1 MTSSRPGPR
10 RWFRTFDAAAPH
22 ERKATI
28 VAFCCNFIL
37 LGSYYILRPVRD
49 AMATVVGVDQLQNLF
64 TGTFLLTLLCAPVF
78 AWLVGTFKLSRV
90 LIGVFWFLILN
101 LLIFVFFFGI
111 APENHLLAT
120 AFYWWF
126 SVVNL
131 FMVSLFWSLI
141 VDVFTADQAARLIP
155 FIAAGGSLGA
165 IAGPLVASLFST
177 MVGIQGL
184 LVVAAAGLVLVILLV
199 GRLMREK
206 VLLQQSHEEA
216 QRSTMD
222 HGLKGHPF
230 DGFSALFKSL
240 YLSNL
245 AVFFLL
251 MTWISTIGYFIQTDF
266 IANAFAGVEAR
277 TQALAEIDLAVNLCS
292 FALLLFG
299 LKQFIL
305 RFGVT
310 ASLILN
316 PVLMATS
323 FVLFALS
330 PTLLMIQAMQGL
342 RRVTQ
347 YAIARPSREIC
358 FTVVPQEQRY
368 KVKNVIDTV
377 IYRLGDLPAAW
388 GQAGLRSMGIGFQG
402 AMAVGVIASGAWG
415 LSAWA
420 LGRQYERR
428 RSASAAPAPAM
439 NALPNTLS

>member
-1 MTSSRPGPR
+1 MSTP
-10 RWFRTFDAAAPH
+10 FRSWLRIFDAAAPH
-22 ERKATI
+22 ERTATI
-28 VAFCCNFIL
+28 VAFCGNFIL
-37 LGSYYILRPVRD
+37 LSSYYILRPVRD
-49 AMATVVGVDQLQNLF
+49 AMATVLGVDQLQNLF
-64 TGTFLLTLLCAPVF
+64 TGTFFLTLICAPVF

-101 LLIFVFFFGI
+101 LLFFAFLFSI
-111 APENHLLAT
+111 APENRLLAM

-131 FMVSLFWSLI
+131 IMVSTFWSLI
-141 VDVFTADQAARLIP
+141 VDVFTADQASRLIP

-165 IAGPLVASLFST
+165 IAGPLVASLYSK
-177 MVGIQGL
+177 VIGIEWL
-184 LVVAAAGLVLVILLV
+184 LVVAAVGLLVVTLLV

-206 VLLQQSHEEA
+206 ILLQQSNEEA
-216 QRSTMD
+216 QRSTLD
-222 HGLKGHPF
+222 HELEGHLF
-230 DGFSALFKSL
+230 DGFTAIFKSL

-266 IANAFAGVEAR
+266 IANAFTGVEAR
-277 TQALAEIDLAVNLCS
+277 TQALAEIDLAVNICS
-292 FALLLFG
+292 LAVLLFG

-316 PVLMATS
+316 PVLMAAS

-377 IYRLGDLPAAW
+377 VYRLGDLTAAW
-388 GQAGLRSMGIGFQG
+388 GQTGLRSMGIGFQG
-402 AMAVGVIASGAWG
+402 AMLAGVIVSGVWG
-415 LSAWA
+415 LTAWR

-428 RSASAAPAPAM
+428 RSASTTLAPAPAM
-439 NALPNTLS
+439 TSLPNTLS

>member
-1 MTSSRPGPR
+1 MTSP
-10 RWFRTFDAAAPH
+10 WQFDAATPH
-22 ERKATI
+22 ERKAAI
-28 VAFCCNFIL
+28 VAFCCNFVL

-49 AMATVVGVDQLQNLF
+49 AMATVLGVDQLQNLF
-64 TGTFLLTLLCAPVF
+64 TGTFLITLICAPVF
-78 AWLVGTFKLSRV
+78 AWLTGTFKLSRV

-101 LLIFVFFFGI
+101 LLFFTFFFSV
-111 APENHLLAT
+111 APENRMLAT

-131 FMVSLFWSLI
+131 FMVSIFWSLI
-141 VDVFTADQAARLIP
+141 VDVFTADQASRLIP

-165 IAGPLVASLFST
+165 IAGPLAASLFST
-177 MVGIQGL
+177 VVGIQGL
-184 LVVAAAGLVLVILLV
+184 LVIAAVGLLIVIFLVD
-199 GRLMREK
+199 RLMREK
-206 VLLQQSHEEA
+206 VLLQQSNEEA
-216 QRSTMD
+216 QRSTLE
-222 HGLKGHPF
+222 HELKGHPF
-230 DGFSALFKSL
+230 DGFSAIFKSL

-266 IANAFAGVEAR
+266 IANAFTAVEAR
-277 TQALAEIDLAVNLCS
+277 TQALAEIDLAVNICS
-292 FALLLFG
+292 SAVLLFG
-299 LKQFIL
+299 LKRFIL

-316 PVLMATS
+316 PVLMAVS

-330 PTLLMIQAMQGL
+330 PTLLMIQATQGL

-377 IYRLGDLPAAW
+377 VYRLGDLTAAW
-388 GQAGLRSMGIGFQG
+388 GQSGLRSMGFGFQG
-402 AMAVGVIASGAWG
+402 AMVVGVIISGIWGLTAWG
-415 LSAWA
+415 L
-420 LGRQYERR
+420 GGQYERR
-428 RSASAAPAPAM
+428 RSASVEAPPTPSPAM
-439 NALPNTLS
+439 TSLPRALS

>member
-1 MTSSRPGPR
+1 VTSRSNAPR
-10 RWFRTFDAAAPH
+10 RWLRNFIAAAPH

-28 VAFCCNFIL
+28 VAFCCNFVL
-37 LGSYYILRPVRD
+37 LTSYYILRPVRD
-49 AMATVVGVDQLQNLF
+49 AMATVLGVDHLQNLF
-64 TGTFLLTLLCAPVF
+64 TGTFVLTLVCAPVF
-78 AWLVGTFKLSRV
+78 AWLAGRFKLSLV
-90 LIGVFWFLILN
+90 LTGSFWFLISN
-101 LLIFVFFFGI
+101 LLLFVFFFRV
-111 APENHLLAT
+111 APENRLLAT
-120 AFYWWF
+120 AFFWWF

-131 FMVSLFWSLI
+131 FLVSLFWSLI
-141 VDVFTADQAARLIP
+141 VDVFTADQASRLIP

-177 MVGIQGL
+177 VVGITGL
-184 LVVAAAGLVLVILLV
+184 LLAAAAGLVIVILLV

-206 VLLQQSHEEA
+206 VLLQQSHEAA
-216 QRSTMD
+216 QSSTLD

-230 DGFSALFKSL
+230 DGFTGLFKSW

-245 AVFFLL
+245 AVFFFL
-251 MTWISTIGYFIQTDF
+251 MTWISTLGYFIQTDF
-266 IANAFAGVEAR
+266 IANAFTGVDAR
-277 TQALAEIDLAVNLCS
+277 TQALAEIDLAVNICS
-292 FALLLFG
+292 FVLLLFG

-316 PVLMATS
+316 PVLMAVS

-377 IYRLGDLPAAW
+377 VYRLGDLTAAW

-402 AMAVGVIASGAWG
+402 GMVVGVIISGVWG
-415 LSAWA
+415 LTAWR
-420 LGRQYERR
+420 LGLQYERR
-428 RSASAAPAPAM
+428 RSAIAEPATAM
-439 NALPNTLS
+439 TSLPHTF

>member
-1 MTSSRPGPR
+1 
-10 RWFRTFDAAAPH
+10 
-22 ERKATI
+22 
-28 VAFCCNFIL
+28 
-37 LGSYYILRPVRD
+37 
-49 AMATVVGVDQLQNLF
+49 
-64 TGTFLLTLLCAPVF
+64 
-78 AWLVGTFKLSRV
+78 
-90 LIGVFWFLILN
+90 
-101 LLIFVFFFGI
+101 
-111 APENHLLAT
+111 
-120 AFYWWF
+120 
-126 SVVNL
+126 
-131 FMVSLFWSLI
+131 
-141 VDVFTADQAARLIP
+141 VFTADQASRLIP

-165 IAGPLVASLFST
+165 IAGPLVASLFSK
-177 MVGIQGL
+177 VIGIEWL
-184 LVVAAAGLVLVILLV
+184 LVVAAVGLLVVIILV

-206 VLLQQSHEEA
+206 ILLQQSNEEA
-216 QRSTMD
+216 QRSTLD
-222 HGLKGHPF
+222 HELKGHLF

-266 IANAFAGVEAR
+266 IANAFTGVEAR
-277 TQALAEIDLAVNLCS
+277 TQALAEIDLAVNICS
-292 FALLLFG
+292 LAVLLFG

-316 PVLMATS
+316 PVLMAVS

-377 IYRLGDLPAAW
+377 VYRLGDLTAAW
-388 GQAGLRSMGIGFQG
+388 GQTGLRSMGIGFQG
-402 AMAVGVIASGAWG
+402 AMVVGVFISGVWGLTAWG
-415 LSAWA
+415 

-428 RSASAAPAPAM
+428 RSDSTAPAP
-439 NALPNTLS
+439 T